1 MEINAVQ
8 LDLNKNLNK
17 VLHGSIDNDDKFKTN
32 VSTPQSTVAENGN
45 TKVTLSPKALTML
58 QIDKTQ
64 SNKTYEQKEKE
75 YGIAKQKYQENVN
88 DLPVDYRKMKAIKDR
103 INEEIKM
110 LKAEVSKIKQSRIF
124 NEDEI
129 KEQVGILEQQI
140 AVKSLATIEI
150 GKEFSQKLKEQE
162 RSKQISHES
171 ATDMLTTFNSSP
183 PEAPVN
189 N

>member
-1 MEINAVQ
+1 
-8 LDLNKNLNK
+8 
-17 VLHGSIDNDDKFKTN
+17 
-32 VSTPQSTVAENGN
+32 
-45 TKVTLSPKALTML
+45 
-58 QIDKTQ
+58 
-64 SNKTYEQKEKE
+64 
-75 YGIAKQKYQENVN
+75 
-88 DLPVDYRKMKAIKDR
+88 MKAIKDR

-110 LKAEVSKIKQSRIF
+110 LKAEVSKIKQSRIL